1 MHGDEERPGVAAR
14 LAWQRQISLRFR
26 DLDYLG
32 HVTAAEYLAI
42 FEEGRAAWLSER
54 FQIPLP
60 IYVVARQE
68 IDFDREVR
76 LEDGPITVSI
86 YLVRVGISSVQI
98 SETLCS
104 RVGAVHARSRATL
117 VMWDVDARSSRELT
131 AAERAALESVPEAG
145 TGL

>member
-1 MHGDEERPGVAAR
+1 MHGHEEGPSAAAAP
-14 LAWQRQISLRFR
+14 AWQREISLRFR

-42 FEEGRAAWLSER
+42 FEEGRAAWLSAR

-86 YLVRVGISSVQI
+86 YLLRVGTRSLQI
-98 SETLCS
+98 AETMCS
-104 RVGAVHARSRATL
+104 RVGAVHARSRARL
-117 VMWDVDARSSRELT
+117 VMWDVDTRSSRELT
-131 AAERAALESVPEAG
+131 AAERAALELVPKAG